1 MKMLC
6 GMLVCGLLVAAGAAS
21 AGTVT
26 VTMHRIG
33 ADGVGNILGT
43 LVFEDTARG
52 LKVWPNL
59 RGLRQGQHGTHVHQ
73 NPNCGPAEKNGK
85 TVPGLAAGSHFDPE
99 KTGRHEGPAGQGH
112 LGDLPV
118 LYVGAKGRATRTML
132 APRLKTADL
141 TGRAIVIHSGGDNYS
156 DAPKKLGGG
165 GSRVACGVV
174 VN

>member
-1 MKMLC
+1 MKKLC
-6 GMLVCGLLVAAGAAS
+6 GMLACGLLAAAGAAA

-26 VTMHRIG
+26 VTMHQVG
-33 ADGVGNILGT
+33 TNGVGNIIGT
-43 LVFEDTARG
+43 MVFEDTARG

-59 RGLRQGQHGTHVHQ
+59 HGLTQGQHATHVHQ
-73 NPNCGPAEKNGK
+73 NPNCGPAEKDGK
-85 TVPGLAAGSHFDPE
+85 IVPGLAAGGHFDPE
-99 KTGRHEGPAGQGH
+99 NTGRHEGSTGQGH

-118 LYVGAKGRATRTML
+118 LYVGATGRATRTML

-141 TGRAIVIHSGGDNYS
+141 TGRSIVIHSAGDNYS
-156 DAPKKLGGG
+156 DEPKKLGGG